1 MTAEKTTMAFGRRV
15 YGLGVMAF
23 GMGLPGVGG
32 LRPGAALL
40 VHGPMLLAHPASHSV
55 LSENIL
61 NFAVMGLAWV
71 VADSFAWQRR

>member
-40 VHGPMLLAHPASHSV
+40 VHGQCSSPIPRAIRS
-55 LSENIL
+55 
-61 NFAVMGLAWV
+61 
-71 VADSFAWQRR
+71 